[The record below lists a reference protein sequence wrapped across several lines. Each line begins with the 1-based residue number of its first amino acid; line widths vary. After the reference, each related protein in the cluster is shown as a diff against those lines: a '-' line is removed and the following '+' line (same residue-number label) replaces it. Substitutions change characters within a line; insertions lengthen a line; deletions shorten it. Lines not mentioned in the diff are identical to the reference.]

1 MCGRTN
7 PVQVIRKWQF
17 NTKIFKTAFW
27 SLIDCTLVISFKDI
41 PILKNTEKYCSHQ
54 IEIHKENRYEL
65 LVSCDQ
71 TLALIQIRYPKSNE
85 LYTLYQR
92 CCYFLQTR
100 EYYYSTL
107 IKILSKGRGYMNADI
122 ESDRSRV
129 KTSTYLQIGWAKSYT
144 LVPNTF
150 YEIEALFP
158 LSMITHCT
166 SVEDP

>member
-17 NTKIFKTAFW
+17 NTKKNPNRLLVTYR
-27 SLIDCTLVISFKDI
+27 LRNLVILFKDI

-54 IEIHKENRYEL
+54 MQIHKENRYEL

-71 TLALIQIRYPKSNE
+71 TLALIQIWYPKSNE
-85 LYTLYQR
+85 VYTLYQR

-100 EYYYSTL
+100 DYSTL
-107 IKILSKGRGYMNADI
+107 IKILSKGRGCMNADM